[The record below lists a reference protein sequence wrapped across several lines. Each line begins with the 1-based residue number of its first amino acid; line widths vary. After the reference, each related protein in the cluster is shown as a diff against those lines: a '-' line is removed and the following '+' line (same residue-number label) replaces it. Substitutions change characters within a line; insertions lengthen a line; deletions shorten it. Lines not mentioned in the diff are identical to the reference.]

1 MPDKNIEMAR
11 RVAEKVAA
19 AGGRTF
25 YVGGIVRDYLMGRS
39 CKDVDIEVHGVSVPT
54 LQAILDGLGERTE
67 MGASFGVMG
76 LRHYDIDIAMP
87 RSERAVGR
95 GHKDFEV
102 SVDPFIGPERAA
114 MRRDFTINALMRD
127 VLTGEVL
134 DFFGG
139 RRDLENG
146 VVRHVSDATFVEDP
160 LRAFRAAQFAAR
172 FGFTVDPG
180 TVALCAGMDVT
191 ALAGERVMGELEKAL
206 AQAARPSVFFRVLG
220 EMNRLGEWFTEIGV
234 LDADSR
240 EMLFSTLDAAA
251 GLRGDTSR
259 PLGFMMAALCLGLD
273 ADAAE
278 SLITRLTSE
287 AKLTRYALNMAGCC
301 HGIPDALSAGEDALM
316 ALYDGCVCPG
326 ELIPLARAA
335 YAKEAGWPESEAILR
350 DALMLYN
357 ARMAGDYVMGRDLT
371 AAGVKPGPRVGAALA
386 VAHKMRLAGK
396 DKEAQLVAALAYLEE
411 GEGSGT

>member
-1 MPDKNIEMAR
+1 MPDKNIQMAR
-11 RVAEKVAA
+11 RVAEAVAG

-25 YVGGIVRDYLMGRS
+25 YVGGIVRDWLMGRA
-39 CKDVDIEVHGVSVPT
+39 CEDVDIEVHGVSVSA
-54 LQAILDGLGERTE
+54 LQGILDGLGERTE

-76 LRHYDIDIAMP
+76 LRHYGIDIAMP

-102 SVDPFIGPERAA
+102 SVDPFIGPRRAA

-139 RRDLENG
+139 RADLERG
-146 VVRHVSDATFVEDP
+146 VVRHVSDATFAEDP

-172 FGFTVDPG
+172 FDFAVDPG

-206 AQAARPSVFFRVLG
+206 VQAARPSVFFRVLG
-220 EMNRLGEWFTEIGV
+220 EMDRLGEWFPEIRA
-234 LDADSR
+234 LDADAR
-240 EMLFSTLDAAA
+240 EGMSGALDAAA
-251 GLRGDTSR
+251 GLWDGASR
-259 PLGFMMAALCLGLD
+259 PLEFMTAALCLALD

-278 SLITRLTSE
+278 SLLARLTSE

-301 HGIPDALSAGEDALM
+301 RGMPDALSAGETALM
-316 ALYDGCVCPG
+316 ALFDGCVCPG

-335 YAKEAGWPESEAILR
+335 HAGEAGWPDDEAKLR
-350 DALMLYN
+350 AALALYDE
-357 ARMAGDYVMGRDLT
+357 RMAGDYVMGRDLM
-371 AAGVKPGPRVGAALA
+371 AAGVRPGPRVGAALA
-386 VAHKMRLAGK
+386 VAHALRLAGK
-396 DKEAQLVAALAYLEE
+396 NKEAQLEAALAYIND